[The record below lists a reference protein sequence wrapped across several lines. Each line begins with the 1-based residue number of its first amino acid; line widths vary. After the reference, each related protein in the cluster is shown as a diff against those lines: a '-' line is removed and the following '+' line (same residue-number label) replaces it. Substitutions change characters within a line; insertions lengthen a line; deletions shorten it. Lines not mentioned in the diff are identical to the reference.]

1 MIKKTCFMLI
11 ASQNLSNYG
20 VPVPENTIFRINLA
34 WTNSLDEL
42 KNLLQKHNEHDIFV
56 DLPIHRTKPPNNKY
70 SLEDIIPIFESN
82 PNVKYLAISNV
93 ESSNDLKK
101 YLDLLP
107 NSINLI
113 PKIESPN
120 GVNNIKD
127 ITDSLSSEQKIVMLD
142 HDDLYSSMLKN
153 NEPST
158 NFVSYVNKLAEYCK
172 TNNVILLRT
181 IGVVFSDD
189 EKRITEYVN

>member
-1 MIKKTCFMLI
+1 MLI

-42 KNLLQKHNEHDIFV
+42 KNLLQKHSEHDIFV

-82 PNVKYLAISNV
+82 SNVKYLAISNV
-93 ESSNDLKK
+93 KSSNDLKK

>member
-1 MIKKTCFMLI
+1 MLI

-20 VPVPENTIFRINLA
+20 VPVPENTIYRINLA
-34 WTNSLDEL
+34 WTNTLDEL
-42 KNLLQKHNEHDIFV
+42 KILLEKHKTHDIFV

-70 SLEDIIPIFESN
+70 SLEDIIPIFQSN

-93 ESSNDLKK
+93 ESSNSLKK

-107 NSINLI
+107 QSITLI
-113 PKIESPN
+113 PKIESPT
-120 GVNNIKD
+120 GVNNIEEIMNSIPSD
-127 ITDSLSSEQKIVMLD
+127 QKIVMLD
-142 HDDLYSSMLKN
+142 HDDLYSSMLKK

-158 NFVSYVNKLAEYCK
+158 NFVLYVDKLVEYCTK
-172 TNNVILLRT
+172 NNIILLRT
-181 IGVVFSDD
+181 IGVIFSDD

>member
-1 MIKKTCFMLI
+1 MLI
-11 ASQNLSNYG
+11 ASQNLTNYG
-20 VPVPENTIFRINLA
+20 VPVPENTIYRINLA
-34 WTNSLDEL
+34 WTNTLDEL
-42 KNLLQKHNEHDIFV
+42 KILLEKHKTHDIFI

-70 SLEDIIPIFESN
+70 SLEDIIPIFQSN

-93 ESSNDLKK
+93 ESSNNLKK

-107 NSINLI
+107 QSITLI
-113 PKIESPN
+113 PKIESPI
-120 GVNNIKD
+120 GVNNIEE
-127 ITDSLSSEQKIVMLD
+127 IMNSIPSNQKIVMLD

-158 NFVSYVNKLAEYCK
+158 NFVSYVNKLVKYCTK
-172 TNNVILLRT
+172 NNVILLRT
-181 IGVVFSDD
+181 IGVIFSDD

>member
-1 MIKKTCFMLI
+1 MLI

-42 KNLLQKHNEHDIFV
+42 KNLLQKHSEHDIFV

-127 ITDSLSSEQKIVMLD
+127 IDAR
-142 HDDLYSSMLKN
+142 
-153 NEPST
+153 
-158 NFVSYVNKLAEYCK
+158 YVGITK
-172 TNNVILLRT
+172 
-181 IGVVFSDD
+181 FS
-189 EKRITEYVN
+189 IS

>member
-1 MIKKTCFMLI
+1 MLI

-20 VPVPENTIFRINLA
+20 VPVPENTIYRINLA
-34 WTNSLDEL
+34 WTNTLDEL
-42 KNLLQKHNEHDIFV
+42 KILLKQHKTHDIFV
-56 DLPIHRTKPPNNKY
+56 DLPINRTKPPNNKY

-93 ESSNDLKK
+93 ESSNGLKK

-107 NSINLI
+107 PSITLI
-113 PKIESPN
+113 PKIESPT
-120 GVNNIKD
+120 GVNNIEE
-127 ITDSLSSEQKIVMLD
+127 IINSIPSVQKIVMLD
-142 HDDLYSSMLKN
+142 HDDLYSSMLKK

-158 NFVSYVNKLAEYCK
+158 NFVLYVDKLVEYCRK
-172 TNNVILLRT
+172 NNVILLRT
-181 IGVVFSDD
+181 IGVIFSDD

>member
-1 MIKKTCFMLI
+1 MLI

-42 KNLLQKHNEHDIFV
+42 KNLLQKHSEHDIFV

-107 NSINLI
+107 NSLNLI

>member
-1 MIKKTCFMLI
+1 MLI

-20 VPVPENTIFRINLA
+20 VPVPENTIYRINLA
-34 WTNSLDEL
+34 WTNTLDEL
-42 KNLLQKHNEHDIFV
+42 KILLEKHKTHDIFV

-70 SLEDIIPIFESN
+70 SLEDIIPIFQSN

-93 ESSNDLKK
+93 ESSNNLKN

-107 NSINLI
+107 QSITLI
-113 PKIESPN
+113 PKIESPA
-120 GVNNIKD
+120 GVNNIEE
-127 ITDSLSSEQKIVMLD
+127 IMNSIPSVQKIVMLD
-142 HDDLYSSMLKN
+142 HDDLYSSMLKK

-158 NFVSYVNKLAEYCK
+158 NFVLYVDKLVEYCTK
-172 TNNVILLRT
+172 NNVILLRT
-181 IGVVFSDD
+181 IGVIFSDD